1 MAKCTKCGHKHPDAL
16 SASMIFSAVRDCYV
30 QGAKTD
36 PDLISNIMHRLWLW
50 DCVLRFAAAY
60 AMAVL

>member
-1 MAKCTKCGHKHPDAL
+1 
-16 SASMIFSAVRDCYV
+16 MIFSAVRDCYV